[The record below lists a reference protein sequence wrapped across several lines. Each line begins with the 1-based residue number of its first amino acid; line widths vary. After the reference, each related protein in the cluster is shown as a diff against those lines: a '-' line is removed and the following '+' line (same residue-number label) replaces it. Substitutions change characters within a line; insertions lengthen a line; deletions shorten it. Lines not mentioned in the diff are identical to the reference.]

1 MIDERALLTAISE
14 RRKRHGNI
22 VVTLDLL
29 EAIFQEAANPTNFA
43 WQPPAQPAQLPVP
56 PEWPKRMVRC
66 GPNRDV
72 IETRVVNSFSELQV
86 LNKTGTWYR
95 WEVEKDA

>member
-1 MIDERALLTAISE
+1 MIDERALLTAVSE

-29 EAIFQEAANPTNFA
+29 EAIVTEAANPTNFSS
-43 WQPPAQPAQLPVP
+43 WQPPAQPPQLKVP
-56 PEWPKRMVRC
+56 PEFPKRMVRC
-66 GPNRDV
+66 GSNGEIV
-72 IETRVVNSFSELQV
+72 ETHVVNSFSELQA

-95 WEVEKDA
+95 WEQE